1 MPTAFRLSLLCIS
14 LGMAVLFLNVASPGG
29 TTGKIAGGETMS
41 NLSGTIWTE
50 ASIEDLQAQLEEGS
64 VTSVALVDY
73 FFARIEQ
80 YDVGGPTLNAI
91 QHTNPQARAQAQA
104 LDEERRSQGPR
115 SRLHGIPV
123 LVKDNYETDEMPT
136 TAGSKL
142 FAGFHP
148 RRDADLVRRLKEA
161 GAIIIAKT
169 TLHEFAY
176 GITTVGSAFGA
187 TKNPYNLS
195 RNPGGSSGGTGAAVA
210 ANFAVFGMGS
220 DTCGSVRI
228 PAAQNNLVGIRATQG
243 RLSRTGIVPLSST
256 QDIGGPLARS
266 VRDIAIALE
275 VLEGEDPADAQTE
288 GTPSN
293 TNYVDALSEQQGA
306 KIGVLTDWLRQD
318 PADQPVAQVFEAALA
333 KMGAEK
339 GWQTQA
345 LGSPEVNDHLDRPYG
360 AHGVLIYDFKVDIE
374 KYLQANPALGFQSL
388 TDMISRAE
396 HHPVIE
402 DSLLASVGIGDQY
415 ELYRQELAQRVLVR
429 DGLERLMEDHG
440 LDALAYPTIR
450 QVAAPHGE
458 EQMGTNCRLSANS
471 GLPAISVPIGFD
483 ADGVPIGLE
492 LLGRAH
498 SEQQLLN
505 LSLTIENVLGA
516 RRLPAST
523 P

>member
-1 MPTAFRLSLLCIS
+1 MLNVRWQNLFRIG
-14 LGMAVLFLNVASPGG
+14 LGMAVCFFNVASLGAI
-29 TTGKIAGGETMS
+29 TGSETMS
-41 NLSGTIWTE
+41 DTRSTSWTE
-50 ASIEDLQAQLEEGS
+50 ASIEELQTQLQQGS
-64 VTSVALVDY
+64 VTSVALVEY
-73 FFARIEQ
+73 FLARIEQ
-80 YDVGGPTLNAI
+80 YDVTGPTLNAI
-91 QHTNPQARAQAQA
+91 QHTNSQARAQAKA
-104 LDEERRSQGPR
+104 LDEERRSKGPR

-123 LVKDNYETDEMPT
+123 LVKDNYETQEMPT

-148 RRDADLVRRLKEA
+148 PRDADLVRRLKDA
-161 GAIIIAKT
+161 GAIVIAKT
-169 TLHEFAY
+169 TMHEFAY

-243 RLSRTGIVPLSST
+243 RLSRAGIVPLSST

-275 VLEGEDPADAQTE
+275 VLEGEDPNDTQTE

-293 TNYVDALSEQQGA
+293 TNYLDALFEQEDA

-333 KMGAEK
+333 AMGAQK
-339 GWQTQA
+339 GWQMLL
-345 LGSPEVNDHLDRPYG
+345 LGSAELNDHLDRPYNG
-360 AHGVLIYDFKVDIE
+360 HAVLIYDFKVDIE
-374 KYLQANPALGFQSL
+374 KYLQANPGLGFQSL
-388 TDMISRAE
+388 ADMISRGE

-402 DSLLASVGIGDQY
+402 DSLLASVNIGDQH
-415 ELYRQELAQRVLVR
+415 ELYQQELAQRGQVR
-429 DGLERLMEDHG
+429 DSLERLMEQHG

-450 QVAAPHGE
+450 QVAAAHGE

-483 ADGVPIGLE
+483 IDGVPIGLE

-505 LSLTIENVLGA
+505 LSLAVENALGV
-516 RRLPAST
+516 RRLPPST